1 MKDRKR
7 VKMLSDFLSNESGAS
22 AIEYALIASLI
33 SIVIIGGAT
42 VLGTTLQ
49 ATFNSFAAFLG

>member
-1 MKDRKR
+1 MLR
-7 VKMLSDFLSNESGAS
+7 VFNQFILDKSGAT

-42 VLGTTLQ
+42 IVGTTLT
-49 ATFNSFAAFLG
+49 ATFSNIATVLG